1 MKTIKDFDLN
11 GKKVLIRADLNV
23 PIKDNVITDDYR
35 IKQSLETIK
44 YAINNNAKVI
54 VLSHLGKVKEESDKT
69 KNTLRPVS
77 IRLAELLN
85 KPVLFSPN
93 TKGKEL
99 EDMINNMEN
108 GDVLLIENTRFEDL
122 NGKLESGNDLELC
135 KYCDSLGDIFI
146 NDAFG
151 TSHRSHASNAGISKH
166 LDWGIGFLMEK
177 ELVTLN
183 KVTTNPERPFTVI
196 LGGAK
201 VSDKIGL
208 IENLVTK
215 ADYILVGGGMAFTFL
230 KALEFNVGG
239 SLVDN
244 ESLDFCK
251 KILEEYP
258 NKIILPIDV
267 IKSLSKEQLGKES
280 FINEIGDEEIG
291 FDIGRKTV
299 ELFSQ
304 YLKTSKTIIW
314 NGPMG
319 MFEKPQFS
327 YGTKYLCEN
336 LKQIDAIKVAGGG
349 DTAAAIRDFGYEES
363 FTHISTGGG
372 ATLVLL
378 EGKELVGL
386 K

>member
-44 YAINNNAKVI
+44 YAISNNAKVI

-77 IRLAELLN
+77 IRLGELLN

-122 NGKLESGNDLELC
+122 NGKLESGNDLELG
-135 KYCDSLGDIFI
+135 KYWASLGDIFI

-267 IKSLSKEQLGKES
+267 IKSLSKEQLGKEC

>member
-77 IRLAELLN
+77 IRLGELLN

-122 NGKLESGNDLELC
+122 NGKLESGNDLELG
-135 KYCDSLGDIFI
+135 KYWASLGDIFI

-267 IKSLSKEQLGKES
+267 IKSLSKEQLGKEC

>member
-44 YAINNNAKVI
+44 YAINNNSKVI

-77 IRLAELLN
+77 IRLGELLN

-122 NGKLESGNDLELC
+122 NGKLESGNDLELG
-135 KYCDSLGDIFI
+135 KYWASLGDIFI

-267 IKSLSKEQLGKES
+267 IKSLSKEQLGKEC

-291 FDIGRKTV
+291 FDISRKTV

>member
-77 IRLAELLN
+77 IRLGELLN

-122 NGKLESGNDLELC
+122 NGKLESGNDLELG
-135 KYCDSLGDIFI
+135 KYWASLGDIFI

-230 KALEFNVGG
+230 KALEFKVGG

-267 IKSLSKEQLGKES
+267 IKSLSKEQLGKEC

>member
-77 IRLAELLN
+77 IRLGELLN

-99 EDMINNMEN
+99 ENMINNMEN

-122 NGKLESGNDLELC
+122 NGKLESGNDLELG
-135 KYCDSLGDIFI
+135 KYWASLGDIFI

-251 KILEEYP
+251 KILEKYP

-267 IKSLSKEQLGKES
+267 IKSLSKEQLGKEC

>member
-122 NGKLESGNDLELC
+122 NGKLESGNDLELG
-135 KYCDSLGDIFI
+135 KYWASLGDIFI

>member
-54 VLSHLGKVKEESDKT
+54 VLSHLGKVKEESDKA

-77 IRLAELLN
+77 IRLGELLN

-122 NGKLESGNDLELC
+122 NGKLESGNDLELG
-135 KYCDSLGDIFI
+135 KYWASLGDIFI

-177 ELVTLN
+177 ELVILN

-267 IKSLSKEQLGKES
+267 IKSLSKEQLGKEC

>member
-77 IRLAELLN
+77 IRLGELLN

-122 NGKLESGNDLELC
+122 NGKLESGNDLELG
-135 KYCDSLGDIFI
+135 KYWASLGDIFI

-267 IKSLSKEQLGKES
+267 IKSLSKEQLGKEC

-378 EGKELVGL
+378 EGKELIGL